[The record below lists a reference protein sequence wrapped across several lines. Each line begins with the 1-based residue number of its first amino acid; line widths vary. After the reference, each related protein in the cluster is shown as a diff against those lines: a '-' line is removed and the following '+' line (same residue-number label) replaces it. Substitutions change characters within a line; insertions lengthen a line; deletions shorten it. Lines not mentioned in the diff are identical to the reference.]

1 MANYLQQGMFG
12 AAFGNVTPEDEE
24 DVIRRR
30 AIEEASMDPGTLS
43 VFDARMAGRDL
54 GRVAGT
60 LAGAD
65 VRSPGEKNKDSV
77 AAIKA
82 AVAQS
87 GAQPGSDNYYSLLV
101 AEFTKAGMLEAA
113 SRVQAQ
119 WEGIKRERAQSRRDE
134 AQAQRFEGQEQ
145 DAERLRDLR
154 RNYDRVMEQI
164 AAEGA
169 LANPNLVAART
180 ALERQLGVKS
190 EQAPKQESADWSLV
204 QPTQYSPGYMFNRRT
219 GEQKPIGGR
228 IGKPGE
234 NSAEDDSPFADLA
247 PEARRAAERQSG
259 KEIGE
264 WVSGGRASALRGID
278 ALRDV
283 QARLRS
289 NPDLVNDPLSSQAPD
304 WARATTA
311 GGRAA
316 IDARD
321 TVRTAIQA
329 TLRQVMGSQF
339 TEKEATDMFNRAWDP
354 RLGVEENVERLER
367 AIVELEEKL
376 QAKDSLSRG
385 RRPQERAPRQPNGGG
400 TVRVRFPDGQ
410 TGTIPRANLAAAK
423 SRGAVELR

>member
-1 MANYLQQGMFG
+1 MKNYLQQGMFG
-12 AAFGNVTPEDEE
+12 AFGNLLTPEDDEALAE
-24 DVIRRR
+24 QR
-30 AIEEASMDPGTLS
+30 AIQYAELEPGTRAL
-43 VFDARMAGRDL
+43 FGAHMAGRDL

-65 VRSPGEKNKDSV
+65 VRSPGEKNRDAV
-77 AAIKA
+77 ASIKA

-87 GAQPGSDNYYSLLV
+87 GAAPGSDEYYQLLIS
-101 AEFTKAGMLEAA
+101 EFSKHGLLDAA
-113 SRVQAQ
+113 NRVQSQ
-119 WEGIKRERAQSRRDE
+119 WEASKRNHAQTKLYDAQAAKAERVSPRDKLTEKYWEIVEQIQTQGEHQDPNLIQARDNLARALGIKPE
-134 AQAQRFEGQEQ
+134 
-145 DAERLRDLR
+145 
-154 RNYDRVMEQI
+154 V
-164 AAEGA
+164 
-169 LANPNLVAART
+169 
-180 ALERQLGVKS
+180 
-190 EQAPKQESADWSLV
+190 APKQESADWSLV

-234 NSAEDDSPFADLA
+234 NSAEDDSPFAALT
-247 PEARRAAERQSG
+247 PEARKAAERQSG
-259 KEIGE
+259 KEVGE

-400 TVRVRFPDGQ
+400 TVRVRLPDGRI
-410 TGTIPRANLAAAK
+410 GNIPRSTLAEAK
-423 SRGAVELR
+423 RKGAVEIQ